1 MRLLKFLPL
10 LFTLLF
16 IGCVEDPNQAPP
28 KDSKEAAD
36 RAKKAIDVFSEKA
49 KKFLE
54 NEEGQI
60 DRIKGLIDTI
70 ATKSGDIEKL
80 VKEKGPEW
88 EKKIEEFKNSPEFK
102 KALENFEGEGKK
114 ILEQIEQIVKDADV
128 PKNPKYTAP
137 DK

>member
-1 MRLLKFLPL
+1 MKLFKILPL
-10 LFTLLF
+10 FIAFLF
-16 IGCVEDPNQAPP
+16 IGCVEDTNQAPAKNP
-28 KDSKEAAD
+28 QEAAD
-36 RAKKAIDVFSEKA
+36 RAKKAIDIFSEKA

-70 ATKSGDIEKL
+70 ANKSEDIEKL

-102 KALENFEGEGKK
+102 DAMKNFEGDGKK
-114 ILEQIEQIVKDADV
+114 ILEQIEQIVKDIDI
-128 PKNPKYTAP
+128 PKNEKYTAP
-137 DK
+137 SK